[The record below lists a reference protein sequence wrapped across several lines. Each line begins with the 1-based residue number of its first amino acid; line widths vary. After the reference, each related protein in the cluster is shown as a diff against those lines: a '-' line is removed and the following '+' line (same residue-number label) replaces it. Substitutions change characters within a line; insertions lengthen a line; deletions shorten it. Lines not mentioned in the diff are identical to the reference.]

1 MLASIG
7 PIDKSGGI
15 VLSGHTDVV
24 PVTGQAW
31 DTDPFTIHEKD
42 GRLFGRGTCDMK
54 GFVAVCMA
62 FAKQFSEADLK
73 VPIYFAF
80 SYDEEIGCKGV
91 LSMIDYVRSLE
102 VKPSY
107 CFVGEPTSMQVVRK
121 HKGKSYI
128 STSVTGFECHS
139 SLIHLGVNAVE
150 YAAEL
155 LTKITEMKRKKQR
168 EGPFD
173 DAFVPPYTT
182 IHSGVINGGTANNII
197 PKDCVFLSE
206 WRFIPQDK
214 PEEILG
220 EVVSYAKELEK
231 EMQKVVPETGI
242 NIKTLAAGPALSTE
256 EDSDVVKL
264 AQQFSGAEG
273 TLNVSYMTEAGHFSQ
288 AGVPTVVIGPGSI
301 EQAHKPNEYVDVD
314 QMKQCENFMEKVLAH
329 CSN

>member
-1 MLASIG
+1 MKKLVSYNTVSCYSNLELIEECRKYLSDLGFDCKLFHNEEGNKANMLASIG

-155 LTKITEMKRKKQR
+155 LTKIT
-168 EGPFD
+168 
-173 DAFVPPYTT
+173 
-182 IHSGVINGGTANNII
+182 VILIYLLCIKNILI
-197 PKDCVFLSE
+197 LFFL
-206 WRFIPQDK
+206 
-214 PEEILG
+214 
-220 EVVSYAKELEK
+220 Y
-231 EMQKVVPETGI
+231 
-242 NIKTLAAGPALSTE
+242 
-256 EDSDVVKL
+256 
-264 AQQFSGAEG
+264 
-273 TLNVSYMTEAGHFSQ
+273 
-288 AGVPTVVIGPGSI
+288 
-301 EQAHKPNEYVDVD
+301 
-314 QMKQCENFMEKVLAH
+314 
-329 CSN
+329 